1 MRKNGGKFVDV
12 TKSRR
17 IVVDRCWRVIDSRHR
32 RKCINF
38 LNWCDLPFE
47 FVTCFLLRL
56 KRNQS
61 TDVMK
66 MAAHS
71 WWNALAL
78 DKALIEWERERTRI
92 VRSFKAEKLKIETD
106 LLAPRLF
113 PLLSA
118 PFPPSLPLC
127 RSFSISVILQ
137 SSTLDRFLRR
147 SSFSTRTGEIRCYRS
162 LRKTLMVYLR
172 KKFENSSDL

>member
-17 IVVDRCWRVIDSRHR
+17 IVVDRCWRVIDSRH

-118 PFPPSLPLC
+118 PFPPSLPPSLSLILYF
-127 RSFSISVILQ
+127 RDSSKLDARQIS
-137 SSTLDRFLRR
+137 
-147 SSFSTRTGEIRCYRS
+147 SSFIILDTYRRDSLLSFIKKNSDGLSAKEIR
-162 LRKTLMVYLR
+162 K
-172 KKFENSSDL
+172 